1 MPQIGE
7 FTRTKSGFAG
17 YVRTLTLDLEIT
29 LSKAEP
35 TEVENAPDYRL
46 FHGDGDLA
54 REIGAAWARTGEKAG
69 EYFSV
74 LIDDPMLAQPIRANL
89 FRNGESSVWSL
100 QWTRAP
106 KRNGAA

>member
-35 TEVENAPDYRL
+35 TEAENAPDHRL
-46 FHGDGDLA
+46 FHGDGDLT
-54 REIGAAWARTGEKAG
+54 REIGAVWARTGEKAG

-74 LIDDPMLAQPIRANL
+74 LIDDPMLTQPIRANL
-89 FRNGESSVWSL
+89 FRNCEGSVWSL
-100 QWTRAP
+100 QWSRPP
-106 KRNGAA
+106 KRNGTL